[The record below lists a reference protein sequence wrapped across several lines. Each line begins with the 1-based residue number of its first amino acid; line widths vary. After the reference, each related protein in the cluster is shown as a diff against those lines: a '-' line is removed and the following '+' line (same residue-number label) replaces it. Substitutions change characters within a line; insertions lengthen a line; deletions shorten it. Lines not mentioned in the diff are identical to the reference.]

1 MIFVDIP
8 DIILVQ
14 RENNS
19 TVICTAHDS
28 FTTSA
33 GLHEIEVRLDPEHFM
48 RSHKSYIIN
57 LSKIRKIEPYGRWTY
72 IVTFRDTDRD
82 ALITAE
88 KYEELKKRFF

>member
-1 MIFVDIP
+1 MIFVDIL

-19 TVICTAHDS
+19 TVICTAQDS

-57 LSKIRKIEPYGRWTY
+57 LSKIRKSSLMEDGPILLPSGIRTG
-72 IVTFRDTDRD
+72 TR
-82 ALITAE
+82 
-88 KYEELKKRFF
+88 